1 MSVRIAVVGGGVAGA
16 TTALALGSLG
26 LEVTLLERR
35 RGLVEGPPFCHL
47 HAGGNLYREI
57 PLSDCITLLRQSIGF
72 ARLFPCAIDARPTL
86 FALPCHDPGTVQ
98 SMVEKLEAVRDAYGK
113 LIQTD
118 RANAVLGP
126 SERYFRLFGEE
137 ELERIVQEGPR
148 GEEERWLVS
157 VAKHLDRSMVKFPIA
172 LVREY
177 GINLFR
183 VSASLTLAL
192 KRLPDVQVHT
202 GALVTSLERLEKGWR
217 VHWHEEGKP
226 RSQDVDYLVNA
237 AGFQSGLIDD
247 MAGYRPRRLV
257 EFKAAYVCRW
267 ECEGEWPEIV
277 FHGERNTPRGMAQFT
292 PYAGGHFQVH
302 GMTPQ
307 ITLFQEG
314 LAHSSDESAQP
325 QLPVPFLE
333 KIEQGWPRERLVERT
348 EAAIRYVAQ
357 YLPAFKDAKVA
368 SQPLYGAQQVP
379 GEEISLRAADVSF
392 EEHRYAR
399 CEIVKVSSVID
410 AVEEIEKDLVRH
422 GLLERM
428 VPVLQIATP
437 MRDLKEEKIGN
448 LAKKIARRRGYPE
461 TMGERIVPCETCL
474 EEAK

>member
-1 MSVRIAVVGGGVAGA
+1 MSGRVAVIGGGVAGA
-16 TTALALGSLG
+16 TTALARGALG

-57 PLSDCITLLRQSIGF
+57 PLADSVTLLRQSVGF
-72 ARLFPCAIDARPTL
+72 ARLFPFAIDARPTL
-86 FALPCHDPGTVQ
+86 FAIPRHDPGSVEA
-98 SMVEKLEAVRDAYGK
+98 MVEKLEAIRVAYQK
-113 LIQTD
+113 LIEAD
-118 RANAVLGP
+118 PANAVLGP
-126 SERYFRLFGEE
+126 AESYYRLFDEE
-137 ELERIVQEGPR
+137 VLERIAEEGPR
-148 GEEERWLVS
+148 DGEERWLVP
-157 VAKHLDRSMVKFPIA
+157 VAKHLDRSAIKFPVA

-192 KRLPDVQVHT
+192 KRLPDVRVRT
-202 GALVTSLERLEKGWR
+202 GALVTSLERLERGWR

-226 RSQDVDYLVNA
+226 RSLDVDYLVNA
-237 AGFQSGLIDD
+237 AGFQSGVVDD

-292 PYAGGHFQVH
+292 PYAGGHFQLH

-307 ITLFQEG
+307 ITLFREG
-314 LAHSSDESAQP
+314 LARSTEESAQP

-333 KIEQGWPRERLVERT
+333 KIERGWPRERLVERT

-357 YLPAFKDAKVA
+357 YLPAFQDAKVA

-379 GEEISLRAADVSF
+379 GDEISLRAADVSF
-392 EEHRYAR
+392 EAHRYAR

-410 AVEEIEKDLVRH
+410 AVEAIERDLVRH
-422 GLLERM
+422 GLLEGA
-428 VPVLQIATP
+428 VPVLKIDTP
-437 MRDLKEEKIGN
+437 MRRLEEERVES
-448 LAKKIARRRGYPE
+448 LAKRIARRRGYPE
-461 TMGERIVPCETCL
+461 AMGERIVPCETCL